1 MTSNTSNSG
10 AQTSS
15 VWKARWALFRKSAA
29 ANWALFAENPVGL
42 IGLGI
47 IMFFFLLV
55 IMHPILL
62 NTVWDPNIYN
72 PINGFDPQS
81 PVNPSPPSLR
91 HLLGTAPQGQDI
103 LSQLMFSAR
112 NEFIL
117 AVLAA
122 VVTVTIAT
130 TLGAVA
136 AYYGGIVDNIIMR
149 VVDLVIMVPALSIL
163 IVISGLFELSI
174 VQLAIVIGIISA
186 FSASTVVIKSQALSI
201 KVKPYIEAAR
211 VAGGGDFHI
220 IFRHLLPNLM
230 PIALLYMMFAVTG
243 AIFSEAVLA
252 FLGLLEVDMSWGI
265 MLNTT
270 RTLGYMLDFNTK
282 WYLIFPAGLS
292 ITLLSSAFYLVGRA
306 LDEIVNPRLRQR

>member
-1 MTSNTSNSG
+1 MTNSSSNRSNG
-10 AQTSS
+10 GSS
-15 VWKARWALFRKSAA
+15 VWQARWALFRKSAA

-47 IMFFFLLV
+47 ILFFLLLV
-55 IMHPILL
+55 ILHPILL
-62 NTVWDPNIYN
+62 NTVWDPNVYN

-81 PVNPSPPSLR
+81 PVNPAPPSAR

-122 VVTVTIAT
+122 TVTVTMTT
-130 TLGAVA
+130 TLGAIA
-136 AYYGGIVDNIIMR
+136 AYYGGVIDNVIMR
-149 VVDLVIMVPALSIL
+149 IVDLVIMVPALSIL
-163 IVISGLFELSI
+163 IVVSGLFELSI
-174 VQLAIVIGIISA
+174 VQLALVIGLISA
-186 FSASTVVIKSQALSI
+186 FGASTVVIKSQALSI

-230 PIALLYMMFAVTG
+230 PIALLYMMFSVTG

-270 RTLGYMLDFNTK
+270 RNLGFILDFSNR